1 MANADSVNETVG
13 GKPAGQDSA
22 IGGAVS
28 EVKGWPARTKLF
40 LADVRAELK
49 RVSWPTMAQ
58 VKGYSGLLV
67 FPYAL
72 LLPPV
77 ALVHMLL
84 KPWNH
89 RYERTAGQRMA
100 HQAHQREMK
109 LRG

>member
-1 MANADSVNETVG
+1 MVGENEFFITFWVMI
-13 GKPAGQDSA
+13 ALLTA
-22 IGGAVS
+22 
-28 EVKGWPARTKLF
+28 
-40 LADVRAELK
+40 
-49 RVSWPTMAQ
+49 TMAQ

>member
-58 VKGYSGLLV
+58 VKATTVVVLV
-67 FPYAL
+67 TVACFATYLGAL
-72 LLPPV
+72 DWLYTQGV
-77 ALVHMLL
+77 QMLL
-84 KPWNH
+84 NYG
-89 RYERTAGQRMA
+89 R
-100 HQAHQREMK
+100 
-109 LRG
+109 